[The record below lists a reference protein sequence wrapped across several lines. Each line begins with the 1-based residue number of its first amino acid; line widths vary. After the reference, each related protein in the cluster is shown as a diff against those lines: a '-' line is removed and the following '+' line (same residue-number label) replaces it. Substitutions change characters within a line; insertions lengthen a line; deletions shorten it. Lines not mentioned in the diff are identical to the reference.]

1 MWDEGPAETP
11 VDRDRRAIAEAF
23 KPRFLKGT
31 FIWSL
36 LFGFEGSNQAFSWT
50 LKTKQ
55 KKRKT

>member
-36 LFGFEGSNQAFSWT
+36 LFGFEGFNQTFNRG
-50 LKTKQ
+50 L
-55 KKRKT
+55 RP